1 MADTNG
7 YIKLH
12 RSILSWEWYGDIK
25 TRGLFLH
32 LLVAAQWEDVR
43 IEGQVIKRGQLCTS
57 IRKLSDVV
65 GLSERGVRTSLQ
77 RLQST
82 GEITMQSNQH
92 HSIITVVNY
101 DLYQGSSAV
110 THDRHTKRHT
120 TDTAN
125 DTQTDTPEQPTP
137 THANEPQ
144 NGYIERQSTDKP
156 TESDTPQAGKVT
168 QQTTHSFNENRH
180 TDFSEIDTPS
190 YINKK
195 EEILRKEEVS
205 ARTRASGALS
215 NVLETAVR
223 EYNENCKSL
232 EPLTGELSYH
242 QGRLVVEAFKELHG
256 ISFAEYFQRVE
267 GSALLTGKSSSSF
280 KADFN
285 WLIRPENVAK
295 VLSGKYDKNFES
307 GAVTTSPAKKDYDEP
322 LWDD

>member
-25 TRGLFLH
+25 TRGLFIH
-32 LLVAAQWEDVR
+32 LLLSARWEDTR
-43 IEGQVIKRGQLCTS
+43 CMGQVIKRGQLCTTV
-57 IRKLSDVV
+57 RE
-65 GLSERGVRTSLQ
+65 LSELNGLTSKEVRTALVHLQ
-77 RLQST
+77 TT
-82 GEITMQSNQH
+82 GEITIQSTPH
-92 HSIITVVNY
+92 FSIFTIVNY
-101 DLYQGSSAV
+101 ETYQGEIRGANKGQ
-110 THDRHTKRHT
+110 TELPENGKPKGKQNGKPILPEMANGLPLENGFA
-120 TDTAN
+120 TAN
-125 DTQTDTPEQPTP
+125 ESDEQSADGKQICTSGANQR
-137 THANEPQ
+137 ANETANKGQ
-144 NGYIERQSTDKP
+144 TEIAEKGKP
-156 TESDTPQAGKVT
+156 T
-168 QQTTHSFNENRH
+168 
-180 TDFSEIDTPS
+180 
-190 YINKK
+190 YLNKNK
-195 EEILRKEEVS
+195 EILRSEET
-205 ARTRASGALS
+205 ARTRASGAVS

-256 ISFAEYFQRVE
+256 ISFAEYFRRVE
-267 GSALLTGKSSSSF
+267 ASDYLTGRTSRGYKT
-280 KADFN
+280 DFN

>member
-25 TRGLFLH
+25 TRGVFLH

-57 IRKLSDVV
+57 IRKLADVV

-120 TDTAN
+120 SDTAN
-125 DTQTDTPEQPTP
+125 DTQTDTPEQPTS
-137 THANEPQ
+137 THADEPP

-156 TESDTPQAGKVT
+156 TESDTPQTGKAT
-168 QQTTHSFNENRH
+168 QQTTHSMNENRH
-180 TDFSEIDTPS
+180 TDFSEIDTLS

-195 EEILRKEEVS
+195 KEILRSEEI
-205 ARTRASGALS
+205 ARTRASGAVS

-256 ISFAEYFQRVE
+256 VSFAEYFRRVE
-267 GSALLTGKSSSSF
+267 GSAFLTGKSSSGF

>member
-1 MADTNG
+1 
-7 YIKLH
+7 
-12 RSILSWEWYGDIK
+12 
-25 TRGLFLH
+25 
-32 LLVAAQWEDVR
+32 
-43 IEGQVIKRGQLCTS
+43 
-57 IRKLSDVV
+57 
-65 GLSERGVRTSLQ
+65 
-77 RLQST
+77 
-82 GEITMQSNQH
+82 MQSNQH

>member
-1 MADTNG
+1 MTDTNG

-57 IRKLSDVV
+57 IRKLADVV

-120 TDTAN
+120 SDTAN
-125 DTQTDTPEQPTP
+125 DTQTDTPEQPAL
-137 THANEPQ
+137 THADEPQ
-144 NGYIERQSTDKP
+144 NGYTERQSTDKP
-156 TESDTPQAGKVT
+156 TESGTPQTGKVT
-168 QQTTHSFNENRH
+168 QQTTHSLNENRH

-190 YINKK
+190 YIIRNKEISRS
-195 EEILRKEEVS
+195 EEYARPRVSGAVS
-205 ARTRASGALS
+205 AILS
-215 NVLETAVR
+215 EAVR
-223 EYNENCKSL
+223 EYNDICKSL
-232 EPLTGELSYH
+232 EPLTGELTYQ
-242 QGRLVVEAFKELHG
+242 QGRLVVEAHKELHG
-256 ISFAEYFQRVE
+256 MTFGEYFRRVE
-267 GSALLTGKSSSSF
+267 SSDFLTGKGSSGF
-280 KADFN
+280 RADFS

-295 VLSGKYDKNFES
+295 VLSGKYDRNYGS
-307 GAVTTSPAKKDYDEP
+307 GTTQSKPERIYNA
-322 LWDD
+322 DDLFD

>member
-12 RSILSWEWYGDIK
+12 RSILSWEWYSDIK

-57 IRKLSDVV
+57 IRKLADVV

-120 TDTAN
+120 SDTAN
-125 DTQTDTPEQPTP
+125 DTQTDTPEQPAL
-137 THANEPQ
+137 THADEPP
-144 NGYIERQSTDKP
+144 NGYTERQSTDKP
-156 TESDTPQAGKVT
+156 TESDTPQTGKVT
-168 QQTTHSFNENRH
+168 QQTTRLLNENRH

-195 EEILRKEEVS
+195 KEILRSEET
-205 ARTRASGALS
+205 ARTRASGAVS

-256 ISFAEYFQRVE
+256 VSFAEYFQRVE
-267 GSALLTGKSSSSF
+267 GSAFLTGKSSSGF
-280 KADFN
+280 KANFN

-295 VLSGKYDKNFES
+295 VLSGKYDKNY
-307 GAVTTSPAKKDYDEP
+307 GNNAAPDEP
-322 LWDD
+322 ERIYNADDLFD

>member
-43 IEGQVIKRGQLCTS
+43 IEGQVIKRGQLCTTV
-57 IRKLSDVV
+57 RE
-65 GLSERGVRTSLQ
+65 LSELNGLTSKEVRTALVH
-77 RLQST
+77 LKTT
-82 GEITMQSNQH
+82 GEITIQSTPH
-92 HSIITVVNY
+92 FSIFTIVNY
-101 DLYQGSSAV
+101 EAYQGETRGANKGQTELPENGKQNGKPNGKPISPE
-110 THDRHTKRHT
+110 
-120 TDTAN
+120 TAN
-125 DTQTDTPEQPTP
+125 GLPLENGFAT
-137 THANEPQ
+137 ANESDK
-144 NGYIERQSTDKP
+144 QSADGKQIFTSGANQRANETANKGQTEIAEKGKP
-156 TESDTPQAGKVT
+156 T
-168 QQTTHSFNENRH
+168 
-180 TDFSEIDTPS
+180 
-190 YINKK
+190 YINKNK
-195 EEILRKEEVS
+195 EILRREEVS
-205 ARTRASGALS
+205 ARTRASGAVS

-256 ISFAEYFQRVE
+256 VSFAEYFRRVE
-267 GSALLTGKSSSSF
+267 GSAFLTGKSSSSF